1 MKVGDL
7 IRCTKKDDEHQGRIG
22 LIMEV
27 EWHDFGEG
35 HLPRRGESAGLPR
48 RVKDGCW
55 VHFVG
60 NCDWDYH
67 WEEDFE
73 VISEAG

>member
-7 IRCTKKDDEHQGRIG
+7 VRCTKDNDEHQGRIG

-35 HLPRRGESAGLPR
+35 HLPRCI
-48 RVKDGCW
+48 KDGFW
-55 VHFVG
+55 VCYIG

-67 WEEDFE
+67 WDNEFE
-73 VISEAG
+73 VISESRQSS

>member
-7 IRCTKKDDEHQGRIG
+7 IRCTKEDDENQGRIG

-27 EWHDFGEG
+27 EWYD
-35 HLPRRGESAGLPR
+35 RGESAGLPR

-55 VHFVG
+55 GHFVG
-60 NCDWDYH
+60 NWDWDYH
-67 WEEDFE
+67 WEEEFE

>member
-35 HLPRRGESAGLPR
+35 HLPRR
-48 RVKDGCW
+48 VKDGCW
-55 VHFVG
+55 VHFIG
-60 NCDWDYH
+60 NYDWDYH
-67 WEEDFE
+67 WEQDFE
-73 VISEAG
+73 VISESR